1 MTGALF
7 ELSFALAAPFWL
19 LMIFLPGRA
28 VTARAAA
35 SPLTV
40 LPVLAVY
47 LAMAVPV
54 LPELWTA
61 VSSPDIDTF
70 RELTALANGAGAV
83 WAQVIAWDL
92 LLGQWMFLESRR
104 LRISPYAMGPLLVLT
119 ILLSPFGLLL
129 FLVLRTARERHAR
142 SDGRGAGVGAGER
155 GEDLDGGGLPG
166 AVGPEEPEH
175 GAGGDGEVPPA
186 ECGDVPRTGLGQL
199 PRLDGGRTYGPFR
212 QKRRNC

>member
-7 ELSFALAAPFWL
+7 EISFILAAPFWL
-19 LMIFLPGRA
+19 LMIFLPGQA
-28 VTARAAA
+28 VTARIAA

-47 LAMAVPV
+47 LAMALPV
-54 LPELWTA
+54 FPELWTA

-70 RELTALANGAGAV
+70 RDLTALANGAGAV

-104 LRISPYAMGPLLVLT
+104 LGIPPLVTGPLLVLT

-129 FLVLRTARERHAR
+129 FLVLRAVRTRGAR
-142 SDGRGAGVGAGER
+142 SGS
-155 GEDLDGGGLPG
+155 GLPDR
-166 AVGPEEPEH
+166 ADDVA
-175 GAGGDGEVPPA
+175 AG
-186 ECGDVPRTGLGQL
+186 R
-199 PRLDGGRTYGPFR
+199 
-212 QKRRNC
+212 